1 MNKTLFLA
9 SALVLAAGTVPAW
22 SQSLPPAHECPPTTA
37 TGTTGSA
44 TGPASNP
51 GASAQVTVPGTPPAA
66 AQGNAGPPTTQQDG
80 KAVMAQTDCPNVPNK
95 PDGLKQ

>member
-1 MNKTLFLA
+1 MNKPLFLA
-9 SALVLAAGTVPAW
+9 SALILAAGAFPAR

-51 GASAQVTVPGTPPAA
+51 GASAQSTVPGNPPAV
-66 AQGNAGPPTTQQDG
+66 AQGNAAPTIQQDG
-80 KAVMAQTDCPNVPNK
+80 KAVMAQTDCPNVPSK
-95 PDGLKQ
+95 ADGLKQ